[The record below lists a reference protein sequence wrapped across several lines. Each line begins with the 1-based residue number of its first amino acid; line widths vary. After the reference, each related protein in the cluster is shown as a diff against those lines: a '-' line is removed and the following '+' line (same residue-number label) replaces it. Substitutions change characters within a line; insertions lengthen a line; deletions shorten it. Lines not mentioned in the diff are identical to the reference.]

1 MSILFSNMSLL
12 VRANL
17 NEALGNMKD
26 PKRELQE
33 KISALKSAWESGRT
47 ELAQAGAA
55 LATYEE
61 KEQAIQEQLRF
72 HGGQAEKFIANE
84 TVAYYHLKKAKTA
97 QKNLADA
104 QKETAKFKAELETQQ
119 VTLDAVAER
128 LETLQKAL
136 DKIKL
141 INSRGEQLNVLR
153 KIAAE
158 EKEAE
163 VLEESAVKKVFAAEA
178 RLEMDGIDVPAVAI
192 ERDPELVAQLEALKK
207 KKGKKGA
214 K

>member
-1 MSILFSNMSLL
+1 MSSLFSDLSLL
-12 VRANL
+12 ARANL
-17 NEALGNMKD
+17 NEALDNMKD

-33 KISALKSAWESGRT
+33 KISALKSAWESGRI

-61 KEQAIQEQLRF
+61 KEQAIQEQLEF
-72 HGGQAEKFIANE
+72 HEGQAEKFIANDK
-84 TVAYYHLKKAKTA
+84 VAYYHLQKAKTA

-104 QKETAKFKAELETQQ
+104 QKETAKFKAELENQQ

-141 INSRGEQLNVLR
+141 IDSRGEQLTVLR
-153 KIAAE
+153 RIAAE
-158 EKEAE
+158 EKEAQE
-163 VLEESAVKKVFAAEA
+163 LEESAVKKVFAAEA
-178 RLEMDGIDVPAVAI
+178 RLGLAGIDVPTVEK